1 MATKVYESGY
11 ITLID
16 DREVYLTPLKIK
28 YLREFMDYFDLIKHA
43 KSDDDSIAI
52 LSYCALVVLK
62 SQFPEI
68 QTIEQLEDSIDL
80 KNVYKALD
88 IAAGIKV
95 NEASEEPVKKQAS
108 ESKGT
113 WDTLDL
119 AELEAEVFLLGIWKD
134 YEELETSLSMPE
146 LLATLSSKR
155 DLDYQEKKFLAAI
168 QGVDL
173 DKQSGKAES
182 NAWEEMKARV
192 FSGGQ
197 ASDANDIVSFQ
208 GIKAQQAGFGVGAG
222 LGYEDLRTK

>member
-11 ITLID
+11 VSLID

-43 KSDDDSIAI
+43 KTDEESISV
-52 LSYCALVVLK
+52 LSHCALVIFK
-62 SQFPEI
+62 SQFSEI
-68 QTIEQLEDSIDL
+68 QTIEDLEDNLDL
-80 KNVYKALD
+80 KGIYKALD
-88 IAAGIKV
+88 IAAGIKI
-95 NEASEEPVKKQAS
+95 NQESEEPVKNQAT
-108 ESKGT
+108 ENGT
-113 WDTLDL
+113 TWETLDL
-119 AELEAEVFLLGIWKD
+119 AELESEVFLLGIWKD
-134 YEELETSLSMPE
+134 YEELEVSLSMPE

-173 DKQSGKAES
+173 DKQSGKNNS

-222 LGYEDLRTK
+222 LSYEDLRTK